1 MVNFYSIFVRILF
14 LVFLLISSI
23 LLLSGL
29 GAFSLGKVGEQIHDI
44 DNFQIPLLEH
54 TTKIT
59 EYQLL
64 QEVKLMTG
72 AFELEI
78 GEEGYFKENIK
89 EMNKY
94 GVKASEEIYAVET
107 ILRKELGIYDGEH
120 RSARID
126 NGHNQPELSD
136 EEREKVEE
144 MLKMAKLIEKEH
156 KEFETLSEQFT
167 AALIRSVGGVN
178 DISTHS
184 GQDNTQSITKHT
196 SNQTDHSNGL
206 EQNNTH
212 DNGHESS
219 ANSGHSSTTHQ
230 EHDGNNS
237 GHSSQ
242 ETSHGAPSHS
252 DTVHGKGT
260 DQTRELAELSHLLEA
275 TQDQINLH
283 LHELTVEVET
293 LTEQGVKLAEKIEKD
308 SLRNTLVVSAIVA
321 LIALIIGLRLS
332 LSIRSRLK
340 AATTSITAI
349 ANGDLN
355 KEIDDKGKD
364 EIATVMV
371 SVKQLQTD
379 LIEVVTGLNNLS
391 SNLTSYAQEMDQAT
405 AQVSENT
412 TEQASSVQET
422 SSAMQEMAASI
433 RQNAESASESDQRAN
448 SLSEDAATCSQA
460 MEKTASSMKD
470 IAEKIMVVEEIT
482 RKIEL
487 LALNASVEAARAGE
501 HGKGFAV
508 VASEVSKLAELSKQA
523 AGDIQLSSAEGKEL
537 SETTNKML
545 SELLPEIEKTRDLV
559 QGISA
564 ASGEQSTGANQI
576 NSAMQSLDEA
586 IQGNASASSQLAKTA
601 QTVSDLAPELKGLV
615 AFFQLESIEASE
627 NAKVKGRRKNGGT
640 AKIKNEDITKGGFED
655 F

>member
-14 LVFLLISSI
+14 LVFLLIFSI
-23 LLLSGL
+23 VLLSGL
-29 GAFSLGKVGEQIHDI
+29 GAFSLGKVGRQIQDI

-72 AFELEI
+72 AFELEV
-78 GEEGYFKENIK
+78 GQEDFYQDNIK
-89 EMNKY
+89 QMAKY
-94 GVKASEEIYAVET
+94 GLKASEEIYAVEA
-107 ILRKELGIYDGEH
+107 ILRKRLGIYDGEN
-120 RSARID
+120 RSTHND
-126 NGHNQPELSD
+126 NEHDQVELSE
-136 EEREKVEE
+136 EEREKVKE
-144 MLKMAKLIEKEH
+144 MLKMAELIENEH
-156 KEFETLSEQFT
+156 DDFERLTQQFLV
-167 AALIRSVGGVN
+167 ALERSVVGES
-178 DISTHS
+178 DISKLS
-184 GQDNTQSITKHT
+184 GQDSSQSINKHT
-196 SNQTDHSNGL
+196 SHQTDPSGDLEEDSVHNSSGNAGL
-206 EQNNTH
+206 
-212 DNGHESS
+212 
-219 ANSGHSSTTHQ
+219 SSTSHQ
-230 EHDGNNS
+230 EHGGNNS
-237 GHSSQ
+237 GHSSK
-242 ETSHGAPSHS
+242 EISHGTSAHS
-252 DTVHGKGT
+252 DTVHVKDSG
-260 DQTRELAELSHLLEA
+260 QTGDLVQLAHLLEE
-275 TQDQINLH
+275 TQDQLNDH
-283 LHELTVEVET
+283 LHELTLDVESF
-293 LTEQGVKLAEKIEKD
+293 TEAGVQLADKIEQD
-308 SLRNTLVVSAIVA
+308 ALRNTLVVSVIAG

-332 LSIRSRLK
+332 LSIRSRLVT
-340 AATTSITAI
+340 ATTSITAI

-355 KEIDDKGKD
+355 KEIDDQGKD
-364 EIATVMV
+364 EISVVM
-371 SVKQLQTD
+371 SSIKRLQNE
-379 LIEVVTGLNNLS
+379 LIQVVTGLNNLS
-391 SNLTSYAQEMDQAT
+391 SDLTSYAHELDQASS
-405 AQVSENT
+405 QVSENT

-460 MEKTASSMKD
+460 MEKTAISMKD

-537 SETTNKML
+537 SESTNKML

-576 NSAMQSLDEA
+576 NSAMHSLDEA
-586 IQGNASASSQLAKTA
+586 IQGNASASAQLAKTA
-601 QTVSDLAPELKGLV
+601 QTVSDLAPELKDLV
-615 AFFQLESIEASE
+615 AFFDLGAIETSE
-627 NAKVKGRRKNGGT
+627 KGKTKGRAKNVGT
-640 AKIKNEDITKGGFED
+640 GKTKNEEITKGGFED

>member
-1 MVNFYSIFVRILF
+1 MVNFYSIFVRVLF
-14 LVFLLISSI
+14 LVFLLFFSI

-29 GAFSLGKVGEQIHDI
+29 GAFSLGKVGEQIQDI

-64 QEVKLMTG
+64 QEVHLMTG
-72 AFELEI
+72 AFELEV
-78 GEEGYFKENIK
+78 GQEDYYKDNIK
-89 EMNKY
+89 RMTKY
-94 GVKASEEIYAVET
+94 GLKASEEIYAVEA
-107 ILRKELGIYDGEH
+107 ILRKRLGIYDGEH
-120 RSARID
+120 RSTQND
-126 NGHNQPELSD
+126 NGHNQVGLSK
-136 EEREKVEE
+136 EETAKLEE
-144 MLKMAKLIEKEH
+144 MLELAELIEKEH
-156 KEFETLSEQFT
+156 DEFEALTQQFLV
-167 AALIRSVGGVN
+167 ALVRSVGVKN

-184 GQDNTQSITKHT
+184 GQDN
-196 SNQTDHSNGL
+196 N
-206 EQNNTH
+206 H
-212 DNGHESS
+212 DDENGHDSS
-219 ANSGHSSTTHQ
+219 LNSDLSSTSHQ
-230 EHDGNNS
+230 EHDGKNS
-237 GHSSQ
+237 GHSTKESG
-242 ETSHGAPSHS
+242 HDAPAHS
-252 DTVHGKGT
+252 DTAHGKNPG
-260 DQTRELAELSHLLEA
+260 QTLELVELAHLLEK
-275 TQDQINLH
+275 TQDQINDH
-283 LHELTVEVET
+283 LHELTVEVQAI
-293 LTEQGVKLAEKIEKD
+293 TEAAVELADKIEKD
-308 SLRNTLVVSAIVA
+308 ALRNTLVVSAIAA
-321 LIALIIGLRLS
+321 LIALTIGVRLS
-332 LSIRSRLK
+332 LGIRNRLN

-349 ANGDLN
+349 ANGGLN
-355 KEIDDKGKD
+355 KEIDDQGKD
-364 EIATVMV
+364 EISTVMA
-371 SVKQLQTD
+371 SVKQLQNN
-379 LIEVVTGLNNLS
+379 LIEGVTGLNTLS
-391 SNLTSYAQEMDQAT
+391 SNLTRYAHDLGQAT
-405 AQVSENT
+405 SQVSENT
-412 TEQASSVQET
+412 SEQASSVQET
-422 SSAMQEMAASI
+422 SSAVQEMAASI

-537 SETTNKML
+537 SESTNKML

-586 IQGNASASSQLAKTA
+586 IQGNASASAQLAKTA
-601 QTVSDLAPELKGLV
+601 HTVSDLASELRELV
-615 AFFQLESIEASE
+615 AFFKLEATEGSE
-627 NAKVKGRRKNGGT
+627 KFKAKRQRKQAGT
-640 AKIKNEDITKGGFED
+640 ARTENEDITKGGIED